1 MRKHP
6 RFLYPYART
15 EGGDMH
21 HYPNRPWDL
30 IQGLMRTCAKVHQE
44 VALQWVRHAHK
55 LVLTYHC
62 WGHARGK

>member
-1 MRKHP
+1 
-6 RFLYPYART
+6 
-15 EGGDMH
+15 MH

-30 IQGLMRTCAKVHQE
+30 IQALMRTCAKAHQE